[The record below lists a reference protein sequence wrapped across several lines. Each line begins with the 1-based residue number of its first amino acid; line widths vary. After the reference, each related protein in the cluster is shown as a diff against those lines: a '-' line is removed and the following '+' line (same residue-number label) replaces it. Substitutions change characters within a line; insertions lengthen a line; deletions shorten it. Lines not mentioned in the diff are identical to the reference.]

1 MFPVWQLIPFR
12 PLEQRASIHTKQGNQ
27 EISTIL
33 NTTIIIERLP
43 GLPNIH
49 SQNGIDRSPGIL
61 GRRCPNG
68 ERRWKK

>member
-27 EISTIL
+27 EISTL
-33 NTTIIIERLP
+33 NTTIFIESLS

-49 SQNGIDRSPGIL
+49 SQNGIVRSPGIL
-61 GRRCPNG
+61 GRRRPNG
-68 ERRWKK
+68 ERRWEK